1 MKYMNKMILC
11 AAITAAFGANAATY
25 TRAGDVEQTIEITK
39 QVQLQAMP
47 SYKVTYNKASGCAL
61 VKTTD
66 GSTANLY
73 IGVAPASKGVNSLRI
88 VDTTGALT
96 LIGSLGCG
104 KGVVGNIDSSAT
116 LAGNHSIAATCEI
129 APTIATLVTSMD
141 PVSPAPGRY
150 TFKQEYGTYV
160 N

>member
-1 MKYMNKMILC
+1 MKYMNKLILC

-39 QVQLQAMP
+39 QVQLHATP
-47 SYKVTYNKASGCAL
+47 SYKVTDNKASGGAL

-73 IGVAPASKGVNSLRI
+73 IGVAPASTGINGVRI

-96 LIGSLGCG
+96 LTGSLGCG
-104 KGVVGNIDSSAT
+104 NGVVGNLDSSAT
-116 LAGNHSIAATCEI
+116 LAGNNSIAATCEN

-160 N
+160 D